1 MYSIAVVPEGLRL
14 EGGGGV
20 LSYVSQLQFLTLHFC
35 NHSGNALHACFLPA
49 KHRH

>member
-14 EGGGGV
+14 EGEGV
-20 LSYVSQLQFLTLHFC
+20 LSYVSQLQFLTLHLC
-35 NHSGNALHACFLPA
+35 NDSGNALHAYFLPA